1 MAQPLADLAAEM
13 RADVFRRD
21 AAMSRRDLFQSGI
34 LKDRHECSASA
45 VRERIR
51 TTLAIMRDEPPDG
64 HRLHRMRK
72 NTDRGMVDAGR
83 GAEQDHSSCA
93 LRFVVGF
100 AMARASSDLWDFCN
114 AQQMFSPS
122 HIVGR
127 ISRSDV
133 TSVQQYSGGEE

>member
-21 AAMSRRDLFQSGI
+21 AAMSRRGLFQSGI
-34 LKDRHECSASA
+34 LKDCHECSASA

-51 TTLAIMRDEPPDG
+51 PTLAIMRDEPPDG

-83 GAEQDHSSCA
+83 GAEQDHSVLC
-93 LRFVVGF
+93 
-100 AMARASSDLWDFCN
+100 MARASSDLWDFCN
-114 AQQMFSPS
+114 AKQMFSPS

-133 TSVQQYSGGEE
+133 TSVQQYCGGEE

>member
-1 MAQPLADLAAEM
+1 M

-72 NTDRGMVDAGR
+72 NTDRGVSMPVAAQNR
-83 GAEQDHSSCA
+83 ITRSCA

-100 AMARASSDLWDFCN
+100 AMARVSSDLWDFCN

-133 TSVQQYSGGEE
+133 TSVQQYCGGEE

>member
-21 AAMSRRDLFQSGI
+21 AAMSRRGLFQSGI

-51 TTLAIMRDEPPDG
+51 PTLAIMRDEPPDG

-72 NTDRGMVDAGR
+72 NTDRGRAEDQSHCLRCNRKGR
-83 GAEQDHSSCA
+83 RVGEGHSVSFNR
-93 LRFVVGF
+93 LVG
-100 AMARASSDLWDFCN
+100 
-114 AQQMFSPS
+114 
-122 HIVGR
+122 VE
-127 ISRSDV
+127 
-133 TSVQQYSGGEE
+133 SGLF